1 MFNDF
6 PSNTDQII
14 VLFGAGF
21 IANDRF
27 ILNIFH
33 NEITEIKFQVKK
45 GEKKDLMVAV
55 NSITHYL
62 IILVHTVHVFE
73 WNLSLTKGQG
83 TAGKMSSLLRCFFRS
98 KFFSIYF
105 TINRVKKIFRYTK
118 NFICRAI

>member
-45 GEKKDLMVAV
+45 GK
-55 NSITHYL
+55 
-62 IILVHTVHVFE
+62 
-73 WNLSLTKGQG
+73 
-83 TAGKMSSLLRCFFRS
+83 
-98 KFFSIYF
+98 
-105 TINRVKKIFRYTK
+105 KKIWW
-118 NFICRAI
+118 CQ

>member
-45 GEKKDLMVAV
+45 GKKKDLMMSVH
-55 NSITHYL
+55 SMTHYL
-62 IILVHTVHVFE
+62 IILVHTVHVFQ

-83 TAGKMSSLLRCFFRS
+83 TAGKMSSL
-98 KFFSIYF
+98 
-105 TINRVKKIFRYTK
+105 
-118 NFICRAI
+118 